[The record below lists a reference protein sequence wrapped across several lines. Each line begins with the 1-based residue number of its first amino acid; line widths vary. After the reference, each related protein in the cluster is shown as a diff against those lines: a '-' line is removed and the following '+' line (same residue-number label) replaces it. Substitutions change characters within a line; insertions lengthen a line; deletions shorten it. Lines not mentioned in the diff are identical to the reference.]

1 MVCFIYQ
8 QKSDKIIH
16 ILQMYNF
23 VHTNARI
30 CAIIKLLIKHKLDV
44 EQFMLIHY
52 NVSIESVAKLIEI
65 VLLSKIFQN

>member
-1 MVCFIYQ
+1 MFYQ

-16 ILQMYNF
+16 ISWMYNF

-30 CAIIKLLIKHKLDV
+30 CAIIKLSIKHKLDV
-44 EQFMLIHY
+44 EAIHA
-52 NVSIESVAKLIEI
+52 NPLQCADRICVAKLIEI